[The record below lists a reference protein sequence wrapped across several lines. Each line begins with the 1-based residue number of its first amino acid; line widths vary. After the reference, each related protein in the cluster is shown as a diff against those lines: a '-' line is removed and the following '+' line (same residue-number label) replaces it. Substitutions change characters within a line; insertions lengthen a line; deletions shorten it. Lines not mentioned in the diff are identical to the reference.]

1 MTSCPRVCISIYI
14 TMFVYSRD
22 WMKEIYI
29 YADYHTV
36 NLLMCSLNKCL
47 EVIYFEMILS
57 REVWIMLSLIHFFD
71 MIVVNPRCQ

>member
-1 MTSCPRVCISIYI
+1 MCISIYI

-47 EVIYFEMILS
+47 KMIYFEKEMILS
-57 REVWIMLSLIHFFD
+57 REVWTMLSLIHF
-71 MIVVNPRCQ
+71 